1 MNRVFENNPKSLI
14 LREINFSFLFHYFLV
29 DEDRNYTTC
38 YSSQGVVQIVEE
50 AINYSGVSNNRVWS
64 FNRVEW
70 IFPNVH
76 QSCMYQII
84 RYVIIF
90 PYRYTYFTRK

>member
-50 AINYSGVSNNRVWS
+50 AILTTLEYL
-64 FNRVEW
+64 
-70 IFPNVH
+70 
-76 QSCMYQII
+76 II
-84 RYVIIF
+84 VYDPLIV
-90 PYRYTYFTRK
+90 